1 MEEKI
6 KILIIEDNPGD
17 VRLINAYLK
26 GYSGDSYTFSI
37 ADQLWKGLELLSDEI
52 FDIIILDL
60 SLPDSSGLDTFKRTY
75 EHSPQIPIIVLT
87 GLDSEIIGMNAMK
100 LGAQDFLVK
109 GSIKGK
115 ELTRSIN
122 YSIERFKLLKAFS
135 ENTKK
140 LEEKTLDLL
149 IEQQKLKNAQKIA
162 RIGSW
167 DWDIVKNTVAF
178 SDELYRIYGLKCGE
192 FIADF
197 NSFIN
202 MIHPED
208 REYVQKTIEDA
219 TYKLQPLNFKHRIVR
234 PNNRVRILHTISQ
247 VISDKDGKPIRMQG
261 TEQDVTEQFHKEE
274 LEKLVLAATQSYN
287 SVVIADSKGKIE
299 WVNQGFTKLTGYDL
313 DEILTINDGFL
324 KDVYNTEVF
333 DQNDFYKLIIT
344 EKKPITYESKNVS
357 KNGEEYWVI
366 TTLTPVLGKRGDVE
380 KIIAIDSDIT
390 LRKKIE
396 EELFRSNK
404 IAEESMKV
412 KEQFM
417 TNMSHEIRTPMNAIV
432 GFTDLLLQTELN
444 IEQKQFIDAIQI
456 SGKNLLVIIND
467 ILTFSK
473 IKSGKLIFE
482 QINFR
487 LSQVFSSI
495 TALLLPNANEK
506 NIHLSSTID
515 SNIPDHLIG
524 DPLRLNQIILN
535 LVGNAIKFT
544 KQGEVKIKVE
554 LVSEIEDILELSFS
568 VSDSG
573 IGISKEK
580 LSEIFEEFSQASSQ
594 TTRKYGGTG
603 LGLAIAKQLI
613 EQQGGSI
620 SVESEIDKG
629 SKFTFNLKFKKN
641 FNPEFETVKD
651 VSCSV
656 ENLEGLKGLK
666 ILLVEDNLL
675 NQILAKKILSNW
687 KCRTTVAENGL
698 IAIEKLEK
706 DDFDLIIMDIQMP
719 EMDGNEATKYIRT
732 KFPSPK
738 CNTPIL
744 AMTAHALAGEEEK
757 CIRAGMNDYISKPF
771 DTNVVYSK
779 IMSMLKK
786 NNSI

>member
-247 VISDKDGKPIRMQG
+247 VISDKDGRPIRMQG

-324 KDVYNTEVF
+324 KNVYNTEVF

-396 EELFRSNK
+396 EELHLSNK
-404 IAEESMKV
+404 IAEESIKV

-432 GFTDLLLQTELN
+432 GFTDLLLKTELDT
-444 IEQKQFIDAIQI
+444 EQKQFIDAIQI

-495 TALLLPNANEK
+495 TALLLPNAKEK

-544 KQGEVKIKVE
+544 KQGEVKINVE
-554 LVSEIEDILELSFS
+554 LVSQTDDVLELAFS
-568 VSDSG
+568 VSDTG

-580 LSEIFEEFSQASSQ
+580 LSLIFEEFSQASSQ

-613 EQQGGSI
+613 EQQGGKI

-629 SKFTFNLKFKKN
+629 SKFTFNLKIKKN

-656 ENLEGLKGLK
+656 ENLEGLKDLK

-698 IAIEKLEK
+698 IAIEKLEN

-757 CIRAGMNDYISKPF
+757 CIHAGMNDYISKPF
-771 DTNVVYSK
+771 DTNIVYSK
-779 IMSMLKK
+779 IMAMLKK
-786 NNSI
+786 